1 MEQTAGN
8 TWELFIQGRVQGVG
22 FRPAVLRLAHKLKLT
37 GWVANSSGAAWIT
50 VNASAAE
57 LQQFCAAL
65 RALPAPVALTHLDA
79 RTTTSRR
86 FVAFTIRESGGRIP
100 APVVPADL
108 GLCPYCL
115 AEMLT
120 GGNRRFHYPYI
131 SCAQCGPRYT
141 IMQALPYDRE
151 RTTMSE
157 FTMCPDCS
165 REYAN
170 PADRRCYGQT
180 LSCPE
185 CGPQLDGRVRDGADH
200 LPAAAALAAARNLLT
215 AGKIIAV
222 KSVGGFNLVC
232 RADQETAVQAL
243 RQLKHRPTKPLA
255 VLVRDL
261 AAARQLCTVTAAEEE
276 LLQSPARP
284 IVLLP
289 RITMADVFKETAVAA
304 AAAPAP
310 ITTAA
315 KADVPAQITT
325 AAKAAA
331 PAPIARSV
339 AYPYGRLGIF
349 LPPQGLYALLAADFP
364 LVVTSCNES
373 GAPIIFRDGD
383 MEKYYAA
390 HPAVAGLF
398 TYVRAILRPADDSVV
413 QVVAGRTQILRR
425 TRGYLPEP
433 VAVTTAP
440 SPAQPVVL
448 AAGAQMEPALALGQ
462 GQLVYPVAVPGHLEE
477 VATQQHFAWLAQ
489 DTANLL
495 GMQPQ
500 VVVTDL
506 HPEYYTTTWARGLSL
521 QVLQVQH
528 HQAHA
533 LSVIAEHHLQ
543 GPVLAVCF
551 DGTGYGSDGTI
562 WGGEF
567 LRCEG
572 LSAHRVAHLASVPM
586 LGGNQSMRQGW
597 KTAVCQ
603 LLHAGLTPAD
613 FPDAVPEVTDA
624 HVIAV
629 RAALRQQVN
638 VIANSSMGRLF
649 DAVSALLGIC
659 SENTHQGRGAME
671 LEAWAQLALNQHLAP
686 VALQLE
692 CRGAIYDPAAMLQQL
707 SASRTGVKKADSLQW
722 RAAAALGF
730 HRALV
735 NMVLAVAQTE
745 KCRQVVLSGGC
756 FANRI
761 LLEGCVQVLTAA
773 GFAVYVNEQVPPG
786 DGGVVLGQA
795 YYGLCRP

>member
-1 MEQTAGN
+1 MGAAGAVYGQSNFGSAGDGMEQTAGN

-108 GLCPYCL
+108 GLCPDCL
-115 AEMLT
+115 AEMLA

-157 FTMCPDCS
+157 FTMCPNCS

-185 CGPQLDGRVRDGADH
+185 CGPQLYGRVRGGADY
-200 LPAAAALAAARNLLT
+200 LPAAAALAAARDLLT

-232 RADQETAVQAL
+232 RADLDPAVQAL
-243 RQLKHRPTKPLA
+243 RELKHRPSKPLA

-261 AAARQLCTVTAAEEE
+261 AAARQLCTVTAAEAE
-276 LLQSPARP
+276 LLQRPARP
-284 IVLLP
+284 IVLLQ
-289 RITMADVFKETAVAA
+289 RITMADVFKESAVAA
-304 AAAPAP
+304 KETVAVSGTPAP

-315 KADVPAQITT
+315 VVAAQEQ
-325 AAKAAA
+325 
-331 PAPIARSV
+331 IARSV

-440 SPAQPVVL
+440 TPAQPVV
-448 AAGAQMEPALALGQ
+448 
-462 GQLVYPVAVPGHLEE
+462 
-477 VATQQHFAWLAQ
+477 
-489 DTANLL
+489 
-495 GMQPQ
+495 
-500 VVVTDL
+500 
-506 HPEYYTTTWARGLSL
+506 
-521 QVLQVQH
+521 
-528 HQAHA
+528 
-533 LSVIAEHHLQ
+533 
-543 GPVLAVCF
+543 
-551 DGTGYGSDGTI
+551 
-562 WGGEF
+562 
-567 LRCEG
+567 
-572 LSAHRVAHLASVPM
+572 
-586 LGGNQSMRQGW
+586 
-597 KTAVCQ
+597 
-603 LLHAGLTPAD
+603 
-613 FPDAVPEVTDA
+613 
-624 HVIAV
+624 
-629 RAALRQQVN
+629 
-638 VIANSSMGRLF
+638 
-649 DAVSALLGIC
+649 
-659 SENTHQGRGAME
+659 
-671 LEAWAQLALNQHLAP
+671 
-686 VALQLE
+686 
-692 CRGAIYDPAAMLQQL
+692 
-707 SASRTGVKKADSLQW
+707 
-722 RAAAALGF
+722 
-730 HRALV
+730 
-735 NMVLAVAQTE
+735 
-745 KCRQVVLSGGC
+745 
-756 FANRI
+756 
-761 LLEGCVQVLTAA
+761 
-773 GFAVYVNEQVPPG
+773 
-786 DGGVVLGQA
+786 
-795 YYGLCRP
+795 